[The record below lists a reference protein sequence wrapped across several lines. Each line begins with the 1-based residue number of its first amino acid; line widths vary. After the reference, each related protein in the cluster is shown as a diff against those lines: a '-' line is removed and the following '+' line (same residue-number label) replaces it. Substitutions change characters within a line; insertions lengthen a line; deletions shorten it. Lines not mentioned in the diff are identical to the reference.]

1 MTKMIRVFFVGIYCK
16 CLSQL
21 FICDQ
26 PVVLERACGVGVR
39 KMVVDF
45 LTLCFLQC
53 LSLASLIETNA
64 VFMNLKKK
72 SESVIFNQTLSF
84 LPCVFLSSLTLMDI
98 LFPIGPFT
106 PQEVPCNTV
115 YL

>member
-1 MTKMIRVFFVGIYCK
+1 MLPAMSFSGIPNRNK
-16 CLSQL
+16 CS
-21 FICDQ
+21 FH
-26 PVVLERACGVGVR
+26 E
-39 KMVVDF
+39 
-45 LTLCFLQC
+45 
-53 LSLASLIETNA
+53 
-64 VFMNLKKK
+64 LKKK

-106 PQEVPCNTV
+106 PQKVPCNTV